1 MRELA
6 AILINVNRGKNS
18 KIAKANKIYP
28 LSIDD
33 VNDLVHR
40 GFDQEAAKRVMEQA
54 KKAGWLN

>member
-18 KIAKANKIYP
+18 KVAKAQKIYP

-33 VNDLVHR
+33 VNEAVHR
-40 GFDQEAAKRVMEQA
+40 GFDFEAAEKMMRDA
-54 KKAGWLN
+54 KERGLLN